1 MSANELWLIQKST
14 VEGIG
19 QATKEKL
26 GITEEIPVPNIENE
40 IRSIPAPKPEQTKTI
55 EITENGTYPIIPDEG
70 YALIGIEVTA
80 NNPYQDKWDLLVNR
94 TITQI
99 TAEDLADVTKITNY
113 VFAGC
118 INLQTCAMPAHLTAI
133 GTRAFYGCSNL
144 GTGGVTLSIP
154 AGITS
159 IGEHAFGYCGSL
171 TTIRF
176 KGTPSNIASNVFTSS
191 PGITHIYVPWAKNAV
206 ANAPWGAA
214 NATIHY
220 NTAV

>member
-1 MSANELWLIQKST
+1 MSNDLWLIKKET

-19 QATKEKL
+19 AATKEKL
-26 GITEEIPVPNIENE
+26 NITDDIAVLDIENS
-40 IRSIPAPKPEQTKTI
+40 IRSISAPKPEQNKTLKI
-55 EITENGTYPIIPDEG
+55 STNGNYTIAPDDG
-70 YALIGIEVTA
+70 YALAEVEITA
-80 NNPYQDKWDLLVNR
+80 NNPYEDKWDQILNR
-94 TITQI
+94 AVTAI
-99 TAEDLADVTKITNY
+99 TAEDLADVTKISNY

-118 INLQTCAMPAHLTAI
+118 LNLKTCAMPAHLTSI

-144 GTGGVTLSIP
+144 GAGGLSLSIP

-176 KGTPSNIASNVFTSS
+176 KGTPSSIAANVFTSS
-191 PGITHIYVPWAKNAV
+191 AGITHIYVPWAKGAV

>member
-1 MSANELWLIQKST
+1 MTELGIIEKSFAQEICDAVKQVEGTTEPISFNDVPVRISAIQK
-14 VEGIG
+14 
-19 QATKEKL
+19 A
-26 GITEEIPVPNIENE
+26 
-40 IRSIPAPKPEQTKTI
+40 KPEQIKTI
-55 EITENGTYPIIPDEG
+55 EITENGTYPITPDAG
-70 YALIGIEVTA
+70 HTLIGVEVTA
-80 NNPYQDKWDLLVNR
+80 NNPYQDKWDQIINR

-118 INLQTCAMPAHLTAI
+118 LNLKTCAMPAHLTSI

-144 GTGGVTLSIP
+144 GAGGLSLSIP
-154 AGITS
+154 AGVTS

-176 KGTPSNIASNVFTSS
+176 KGTPSSIAANVFTSS
-191 PGITHIYVPWAKNAV
+191 AGITHIYVPWAKNAV